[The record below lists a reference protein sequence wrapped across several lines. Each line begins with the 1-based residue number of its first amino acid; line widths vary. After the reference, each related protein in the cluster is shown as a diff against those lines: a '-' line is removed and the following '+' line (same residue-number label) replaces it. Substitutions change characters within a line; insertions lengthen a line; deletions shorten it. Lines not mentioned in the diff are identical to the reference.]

1 MAQSPDPRF
10 KAWEC
15 IGCGRI
21 EAPQPCLGICQD
33 RAVELVRA
41 DDYQALEADN
51 AMMREL
57 ILRLARTSPRNGQ
70 WEAGYRDVQA
80 RAAELL
86 ETLERH
92 EAGASV
98 SE

>member
-41 DDYQALEADN
+41 DDYQALQADN
-51 AMMREL
+51 AQMREL
-57 ILRLARTSPRNGQ
+57 ILRLARTSPRDGQ
-70 WEAGYRDVQA
+70 WQAGYRALQA
-80 RAAELL
+80 RASELL

-92 EAGASV
+92 EVGASV

>member
-1 MAQSPDPRF
+1 MTHQPDPRF

-33 RAVELVRA
+33 RAVELVHA
-41 DDYQALEADN
+41 DAYRQLQADN
-51 AMMREL
+51 AQMREL
-57 ILRLARTSPRNGQ
+57 IVRLARTSPREGQ
-70 WEAGYRDVQA
+70 WKAGYRAVQQ

-86 ETLERH
+86 ERLERH
-92 EAGASV
+92 EAPQPVA
-98 SE
+98 E